1 MTVIE
6 DARGRGRRTK
16 PMASIDI
23 EAKANFEPAGNS
35 VIGIGIANV
44 GGKPVLFQIAQ
55 AVVIE
60 RLTERR

>member
-1 MTVIE
+1 
-6 DARGRGRRTK
+6 
-16 PMASIDI
+16 MASIDI